1 MENKITNKLDEISY
15 DQAIF
20 SDKVYRKI
28 NNLDN
33 TYSVYSLDFKNN
45 GFIWEKI
52 YNYSLPEGYQCISFD
67 DLAFTHEKSNHI
79 NIYNHIDGFA
89 TKYMIYKGDNL
100 LIWNVMD
107 IPIDI
112 NNLNTHSLL
121 NIPTHINLIDECP
134 VDNQTENYDFLE
146 EYEPLHGWDNLL
158 ERTSDNGE
166 YVNENVNEN
175 VEEDVNENVNENVE
189 EDEYHEET
197 IYLQEEYR
205 IDPYDGELYS
215 KSEFIEYYGGETE
228 WNHQSP
234 KNILLREEYYKFA
247 DTFSHLSDK
256 KFIYLFKK
264 YEKTFN

>member
-1 MENKITNKLDEISY
+1 MNLTQHKLDEISY
-15 DQAIF
+15 ETAII
-20 SDKVYRKI
+20 SDKIYRKI

-67 DLAFTHEKSNHI
+67 NLAFTHEKSKHI
-79 NIYNHIDGFA
+79 TIYNHNDGFSS
-89 TKYMIYKGDNL
+89 KHMIYKGDNL

-134 VDNQTENYDFLE
+134 VDNQTDNYDFLE

-166 YVNENVNEN
+166 NVNEN
-175 VEEDVNENVNENVE
+175 VEENVEVNVE
-189 EDEYHEET
+189 EDEYQEET

-215 KSEFIEYYGGETE
+215 KSQFIEYYGGETE

-234 KNILLREEYYKFA
+234 KNILLREEYYKIA
-247 DTFSHLSDK
+247 DTFGHLSDK

>member
-1 MENKITNKLDEISY
+1 MEKQFMSNKLDEISY

-20 SDKVYRKI
+20 SDKIYRKI

-67 DLAFTHEKSNHI
+67 NLAFTHEKSKHI
-79 NIYNHIDGFA
+79 NIYNHTDGVS

-134 VDNQTENYDFLE
+134 VDNQIDNYDFLE
-146 EYEPLHGWDNLL
+146 DYEPLHGWDNLL

-166 YVNENVNEN
+166 YVNENV
-175 VEEDVNENVNENVE
+175 E
-189 EDEYHEET
+189 EDEYQEET
-197 IYLQEEYR
+197 ICLQEEYR
-205 IDPYDGELYS
+205 VDPYDGELYS
-215 KSEFIEYYGGETE
+215 KSQFIEYYGGETE

-234 KNILLREEYYKFA
+234 KNILLREEYYKIA
-247 DTFSHLSDK
+247 DTFGHLSDK

-264 YEKTFN
+264 YVKTFN

>member
-1 MENKITNKLDEISY
+1 MEIKITNKLDEISY

-52 YNYSLPEGYQCISFD
+52 YNYVLPEGYQCISFD
-67 DLAFTHEKSNHI
+67 DLAFTREKSNHI
-79 NIYNHIDGFA
+79 NIYNHNDVFA

-134 VDNQTENYDFLE
+134 VDNQIDNYDFLE
-146 EYEPLHGWDNLL
+146 DYEPLHGWDNLL

-175 VEEDVNENVNENVE
+175 VEVNVE
-189 EDEYHEET
+189 GDEYQEET
-197 IYLQEEYR
+197 LYLQEEYR
-205 IDPYDGELYS
+205 VDPYDGELYS
-215 KSEFIEYYGGETE
+215 KSEFLEYYGGETE
-228 WNHQSP
+228 WNHQNP
-234 KNILLREEYYKFA
+234 KDLLLREEYYKF
-247 DTFSHLSDK
+247 TGIFGHLSDK

-264 YEKTFN
+264 YEKTFSQ